1 MGHGSTRLSIAGAST
16 RIKTAARACADA
28 NQALTGLPGTIDFVG
43 SWAAAQIILLT
54 GQTDASEN
62 GLWRVRSGAWQ
73 RTPDLSTGKDA
84 AGVSTFVSEGTSH
97 GNKRWQCT
105 NDTGDDVV
113 GTDDLVWVAGA
124 SAYTHPTTPGNKHIP
139 AAGASGEVLKY
150 DSAGTAVWASSVPT
164 HTEVGRKLSGIKEPR
179 MAWYPGNAASAAGG
193 VGGNSMSSTIFEQF
207 EAIRFDSDSD
217 GHYLE
222 IDSDDE
228 TGQSKSDVYIAST
241 SYFFSVTPI
250 SNCYFFMR
258 FSLPTLTNV
267 RLFAGLCQY
276 GDRNYITTA
285 DDPGRVYAGYQ
296 FSTGRPDTNF
306 QFVHDDSSTQ
316 TLVDTGLAPATD
328 VVYNIELEYSSEG
341 TALRGRI
348 SNATTGAI
356 LMADTMHT
364 ATSTITNNKLIAFAP
379 YLGVVTLAEEMKQF
393 RFYRAEVWA

>member
-1 MGHGSTRLSIAGAST
+1 MGHGSSRLSIAGAAT
-16 RIKTAARACADA
+16 RLKAIARACADS
-28 NQALTGLPGTIDFVG
+28 NQALTGVPGGSIDGVG
-43 SWAAAQIILLT
+43 SWAAAQVILLT

-62 GLWRVRSGAWQ
+62 GLWRIRSGAWR
-73 RTPDLSTGKDA
+73 RTPDLSTGKSA
-84 AGVSTFVSEGTSH
+84 AGVSTFVSQGTSH
-97 GNKRWQCT
+97 GNKSWQCT

-124 SAYTHPTTPGNKHIP
+124 TAYTHPTTAGNKHVP

-150 DSAGTAVWASSVPT
+150 DSAGTAVWASSVPSY
-164 HTEVGRKLSGIKEPR
+164 TEVGRQLGGIKTRRLAWWPAAGTGQLSGNG
-179 MAWYPGNAASAAGG
+179 MA
-193 VGGNSMSSTIFEQF
+193 STIFEQQ
-207 EAIRFDSDSD
+207 EAGRYDSDTG

-222 IDSDDE
+222 IDSDNE
-228 TGQSKSDVYIAST
+228 TGQSKSDVYIASV
-241 SYFFSVTPI
+241 SFYFAVTPI
-250 SNCYFFMR
+250 SNCYFSMR

-276 GDRNYITTA
+276 SDRNYITTA
-285 DDPGRVYAGYQ
+285 DNPGRVYAGYQ

-328 VVYNIELEYSSEG
+328 VVYQIELEYTSDG

-348 SNATTGAI
+348 SNAVTGAI
-356 LMADTMHT
+356 LMADTTHT
-364 ATSTITNNKLIAFAP
+364 ATSTITNNKLISMAP

-393 RFYRAEVWA
+393 RFYQAEVWA